1 MWRSKYLNFMFWE
14 IDAVVGLIESLMT
27 LTLTDEITETRV
39 DRTGEFLG
47 QGATNAVTEFF
58 GGMGRM
64 CHDWTTHD

>member
-1 MWRSKYLNFMFWE
+1 
-14 IDAVVGLIESLMT
+14 MT